1 MKLPFKKFSYLIPIT
16 VLIFI
21 SACGGSG
28 GEENLTVSDIVDPIS
43 LPDTS
48 VPSCIN
54 YSSIENTQYCTF
66 SKDGLAREFYIYVP
80 NGYSE
85 NISPVS
91 MLFSLHGGGDN
102 AQSNMQYSGFKEQAD
117 SDAFIIIYPQ
127 GAYYDEKATTGWN
140 TEDGGVNDVAF
151 IESIIDWT
159 GNNFNVQLNE
169 VYVAGFS
176 NGGFMAYHLACYL
189 SPKIAAIAPVAGLMG
204 NYTYDTCSPLHPTPL
219 AHIHGLQDDVIS
231 INGGDYHRPLE
242 DNGNTTGV
250 ISFWQD
256 FNQCTEFSQEPLYN
270 GEETIGTL
278 NKWTNCSNGAFI
290 NYWIISN
297 QGHEWNEGDKDESAS
312 FDTSQ
317 ILWNFLKQFDMNGLK
332 VNK

>member
-1 MKLPFKKFSYLIPIT
+1 MKQPFKRFSCLAPIT
-16 VLIFI
+16 VIIFI

-85 NISPVS
+85 YISPVS
-91 MLFSLHGGGDN
+91 LLFSLHGGGDY
-102 AQSNMQYSGFKEQAD
+102 AESNMQYSGFKEHAD
-117 SDAFIIIYPQ
+117 TDTFILVYPQ
-127 GAYYDEKATTGWN
+127 GAYYDDKGTTGWN

-159 GNNFNVQLNE
+159 GDNYNVQLNE
-169 VYVAGFS
+169 VYAAGFS

-189 SPKIAAIAPVAGLMG
+189 SSKIAAIAPVAGLMG
-204 NYTYDTCSPLHPTPL
+204 NYTYDTCSPLHSTPL

-231 INGGDYHRPLE
+231 INGGDDFRPLE
-242 DNGNTTGV
+242 DNGDTTGV
-250 ISFWQD
+250 ITYWQAY
-256 FNQCTEFSQEPLYN
+256 NQCTEFSQEPLYD
-270 GEETIGTL
+270 GEDSIGTVS
-278 NKWTNCSNGAFI
+278 KWTNCSNGADI
-290 NYWIISN
+290 NYWTVSN
-297 QGHEWNEGDKDESAS
+297 QGHEWNEGNKGESIG
-312 FDTSQ
+312 FDTSKT
-317 ILWNFLKQFDMNGLK
+317 LWAFLKQFDMNGAK
-332 VNK
+332 RK